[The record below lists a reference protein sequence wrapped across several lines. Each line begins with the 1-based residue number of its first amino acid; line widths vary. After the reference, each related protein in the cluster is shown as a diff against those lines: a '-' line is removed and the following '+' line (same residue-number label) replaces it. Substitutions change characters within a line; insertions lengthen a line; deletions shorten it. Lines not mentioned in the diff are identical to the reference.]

1 MRALPSQL
9 FGSLETAIL
18 GVLGVEHQPLTV
30 REIHTALN
38 DGVLEYTT
46 IITTLARMTEKQI
59 VFRAP
64 TAARYAAAYHSS
76 TPTGR
81 LRSAVDK

>member
-9 FGSLETAIL
+9 LGPLETAIL
-18 GVLGVEHQPLTV
+18 GVLGVQHQPLTV

-38 DGVLEYTT
+38 NGVLGYTT
-46 IITTLARMTEKQI
+46 IITILARMTEKQI
-59 VFRAP
+59 VFRTP

-76 TPTGR
+76 TPIGP